1 MALSTTPVATGSI
14 MGSGLTGP
22 KGKVRWSVAAR
33 MVLAWVTTLPARRW
47 PPGRPPTGVS
57 SSPPSSPPRRI
68 LAWFFFALTALAV
81 VAGVLLVAR
90 ERIAYFFF

>member
-1 MALSTTPVATGSI
+1 MELLSSLLLVTAVGLALGAG
-14 MGSGLTGP
+14 
-22 KGKVRWSVAAR
+22 
-33 MVLAWVTTLPARRW
+33 LPALFSLGIRFAT
-47 PPGRPPTGVS
+47 PPASR
-57 SSPPSSPPRRI
+57 PRRA